1 MHHPF
6 YKGVV
11 LGSVVAVVVLMAATA
26 LAGTGIGAVFNLG
39 KVNTVNRTS
48 NLSGATK
55 GKMLQVT
62 NKGSGAALGLKVK
75 AGRPPL
81 AVNST
86 ARVKRLNADLVDGL
100 HAGELRKVYTARRD
114 LTLGSPYEE
123 LLTLPGLGR
132 ISALNNSGSI
142 STLNVLFEPPSQET
156 VNLAMPG
163 HSPYIVPPGSVWVT
177 ADNLDAANFYQVE
190 WRWRVWNS
198 KKSAIVELVA
208 FRVPVPGSGVFT
220 VFIEA
225 TVQ

>member
-1 MHHPF
+1 MRHPF

-55 GKMLQVT
+55 GKLLQVT

-114 LTLGSPYEE
+114 LTLGGTFQE
-123 LLTLPGLGR
+123 LPTLPGLGR
-132 ISALNNSGSI
+132 ISALNNSSF
-142 STLNVLFEPPSQET
+142 NVLFEPPSQET

-163 HSPYIVPPGSVWVT
+163 HSPNIMPPGSAWAT
-177 ADNLDAANFYQVE
+177 ADNLDAANFYQTE
-190 WRWRVWNS
+190 RRWRVWSS
-198 KKSAIVELVA
+198 KKSAIVELTA
-208 FRVPVPGSGVFT
+208 FRVPGSVEFT

>member
-1 MHHPF
+1 MRHPF
-6 YKGVV
+6 YKGVL

-48 NLSGATK
+48 SLSGATK
-55 GKMLQVT
+55 GKLLQVT

-86 ARVKRLNADLVDGL
+86 ARVKRLNADLIDGL

-123 LLTLPGLGR
+123 LLTLPGLVR
-132 ISALNNSGSI
+132 ISALNNSN
-142 STLNVLFEPPSQET
+142 LNVLFETTSQET
-156 VNLAMPG
+156 VNLATPG
-163 HSPYIVPPGSVWVT
+163 HDPYAVRPIDLGLIT
-177 ADNLDAANFYQVE
+177 GDKLDATNHYQYE
-190 WRWRVWNS
+190 ARWRIWSS
-198 KKSAIVELVA
+198 KKSAIVEVVA
-208 FRVPVPGSGVFT
+208 FRVPVLGSGVFT